1 MSTGVPVTDRGFDSS
16 ISRGNLRTNSFYN
29 RADHLHTGGN
39 LRGIPMPMRRSLTVL
54 NSTRYLTM
62 GRGQIIDNVGQ
73 QSPPASP
80 SGIENDCMDKGQV
93 IDNTGQRSPCVSLY
107 DIDDECLIGGQII
120 DNFGQRSHHTTPFS
134 IDNDCMDRG
143 QVIDNAGQQS
153 PCVTPYDIDD
163 MYMARGQV
171 IDNAGQRPPRTES
184 NSRIPEIG
192 VASNS
197 IDFSQSVTQILATLG
212 KEGYINPREGL
223 AVISAYTDT

>member
-1 MSTGVPVTDRGFDSS
+1 
-16 ISRGNLRTNSFYN
+16 
-29 RADHLHTGGN
+29 
-39 LRGIPMPMRRSLTVL
+39 MPMQRSLTIL
-54 NSTRYLTM
+54 NSTRDLTM
-62 GRGQIIDNVGQ
+62 GRGQVIDNVVQ
-73 QSPPASP
+73 RYPRASP
-80 SGIENDCMDKGQV
+80 SGIDDDCMDKGQV
-93 IDNTGQRSPCVSLY
+93 IDNTGQQSPCVIPY

-197 IDFSQSVTQILATLG
+197 KDFSQSVTQILATLG

-223 AVISAYTDT
+223 AVISAFTDTWKNTMIASVE